1 MILVVMTIIDA
12 IGEVSE
18 EKLSYTGPNIILVS
32 GIINAITFVSTD
44 YHGKKKLEDTCTKG
58 VIGSRKPKKD
68 RKYNGQK
75 KKD

>member
-1 MILVVMTIIDA
+1 
-12 IGEVSE
+12 
-18 EKLSYTGPNIILVS
+18 VS